1 MSWMPSSIQ
10 RVWSTREIAYL
21 CFVTGYG
28 LLYIFMDYNTE
39 LPALVYPEYGRH
51 VQRMVEL
58 TLAEPSRET
67 RTRMAQAIVDYMG
80 QLNPQLRDNPEY
92 KHKLWDHLHILA
104 HFKLDADCPYPAPS
118 PESLVAKPEPMNYP
132 KGDIRYRHYGKIME
146 RLIHRAVELDDANRK
161 TAMVDVVANL
171 MKKYYLA
178 WNRDSVMDET
188 IFEQL
193 GILSKGELKAE
204 ENKRLNFIDFRNKN
218 HVNFNNHN
226 TPSHTPLNPNQGKRN
241 RHKKRKY

>member
-1 MSWMPSSIQ
+1 
-10 RVWSTREIAYL
+10 
-21 CFVTGYG
+21 
-28 LLYIFMDYNTE
+28 
-39 LPALVYPEYGRH
+39 
-51 VQRMVEL
+51 
-58 TLAEPSRET
+58 
-67 RTRMAQAIVDYMG
+67 MAQAIVDYMG
-80 QLNPQLRDNPEY
+80 QLNPLLRDNPEY